1 MPFKKKKSSPAAV
14 PVQTAPRC
22 ASFSPF
28 PLLDRFVPSAAPNL
42 ALYGALR
49 EAVPLID
56 AAIGKLVRLTV
67 GFAVHCE
74 SPAADKALQDFLLR
88 VPLAGCGSGVLPFL
102 CTYLDQLLTYGTAVG
117 EMVVQDGVLTG
128 LYNAP
133 LANVELRRGADG
145 FSTEVLAGDPVKTP
159 VPYPDRILLSAL
171 HPEPGALHG
180 TSLLQGLPFVSSV
193 LLKIFSATAQ
203 NWERVGNIRFAV
215 TYKPQNDAV
224 DRAYAKERAMQVARE
239 WSTAMQPG
247 GPVRDF
253 VTVGD
258 VCIQTI
264 GADAPIPDSEVPV
277 RQMLEQILAK
287 TGLPPF
293 MLGLSWSS
301 TERMS
306 TQQADILTSELES
319 YRTLLTSVLYKICR
333 TFLRLSGFTDEPQI
347 FWNDIT
353 LQDEVELARA
363 KLYDAQARQILKNIE
378 PEKEESL

>member
-1 MPFKKKKSSPAAV
+1 MPRKKKTSSPPAV
-14 PVQTAPRC
+14 PVQTASRSI
-22 ASFSPF
+22 AQNPF
-28 PLLDRFVPSAAPNL
+28 PLLERYVPSASPNL
-42 ALYGALR
+42 ALFGALR

-67 GFAVHCE
+67 GFEVHCNDE
-74 SPAADKALQDFLLR
+74 AADKALQDFLLR
-88 VPLAGCGSGVLPFL
+88 VPLAGCGNGVVSFL
-102 CTYLDQLLTYGTAVG
+102 CTFLDQLLTYGTAVG
-117 EMVVQDGVLTG
+117 EIVEQDGQLVG

-133 LANVELRRGADG
+133 LSNIELRRSADG
-145 FSTEVLAGDPVKTP
+145 FSAQVLAGGSTKHP
-159 VPYPDRILLSAL
+159 VPYPERILLCAL
-171 HPEPGALHG
+171 RAEPGALHG
-180 TSLLQGLPFVSSV
+180 TSLLQGLPFVSSI
-193 LLKIFSATAQ
+193 LLKIFAATGQ
-203 NWERVGNIRFAV
+203 NWERAGNIRFAV

-224 DRAYAKERAMQVARE
+224 DRAYAKERAMQVAKE
-239 WSTAMQPG
+239 WSNAMQPG

-258 VCIQTI
+258 VRIQTI

-293 MLGLSWSS
+293 LLGLSWTS

-306 TQQADILTSELES
+306 TQQADLLTSELES
-319 YRTLLTSVLYKICR
+319 YRTLLTPVLYKICR
-333 TFLRLSGFTDEPQI
+333 TFLRLSGFPQEPQI
-347 FWNDIT
+347 TWNDIT

-378 PEKEESL
+378 PVKEESL